1 MIESFMWKAVGFRQ
15 VSQHTVKSHSDSEKR
30 TSHPHTTQPL
40 LIHCTHLL
48 CCMSL
53 ASLND
58 MNTLPGSDD
67 FCFWTGHGPDL
78 LAEYFIT
85 RRNSQWW
92 LFKTQCSIL

>member
-92 LFKTQCSIL
+92 LFKTGRI